1 MRRPGPESNPRAL
14 AGWAL
19 LGLIGLWGWS
29 GCKAPE
35 TADPGAVVVAT
46 AYGDALTVADLLAEV
61 PPGLTAR
68 DSAGWAD
75 RIIADWQQRRTLV
88 HLAKTELP
96 EMELDF
102 EREVTKYRETLY
114 LHAYEDR
121 YLRDHLDTAISV
133 AELQAFLD
141 EQPGLFR
148 LAEPLYR
155 ARWMVFPDEAPF
167 PRDIRGL
174 QKQLAS
180 KDPEELSSLA
190 SRCADAGLPFD
201 LDAERR
207 WTWEEL
213 GAVVPLEPRKAARQ
227 QSSRRVTKIDWPA
240 DGRRP
245 PRPTGPAPRDRP
257 PRHRLGQPR
266 GARRRPHFRAAP
278 APAPQPYLGGHAPA
292 SRPGRLGRGRAQQ
305 SRPGRHHGPE
315 LRIERHP
322 MTRLFALL
330 ACVLLATGLIA
341 QTEPELQKLEQIVA
355 VVGNEIVL
363 QSDVD
368 AQLFQM
374 EASGMPVGDVCPVV
388 EQLMLQKLLLHQ
400 ARLDSIEVD
409 DGEVTAQID
418 RRLEYYISMFGSV
431 EAFEA
436 EYGKTVAAWKAEFRE
451 PMKEQIMADRM
462 QAEIEG
468 GPRHAAGHRDHFAA
482 IPPTACRSS
491 QRKCATA
498 ASSLSRS

>member
-46 AYGDALTVADLLAEV
+46 AYGDALTVANLLAEV

-75 RIIADWQQRRTLV
+75 RVIADWQQRRTLV

-102 EREVTKYRETLY
+102 EREVAKYRETLY

-141 EQPGLFR
+141 EQPDLFR
-148 LAEPLYR
+148 LVEPLYR
-155 ARWMVFPDEAPF
+155 ARWMVFPDEAAF

-201 LDAERR
+201 LDAERW

-213 GAVVPLEPRKAARQ
+213 GSVVPLDPRKAARQ

-240 DGRRP
+240 DTAAGRPLDQRALLLVTERLASGAVSP
-245 PRPTGPAPRDRP
+245 VERVADRISELLL
-257 PRHRLGQPR
+257 H
-266 GARRRPHFRAAP
+266 RRRNRTLADMRQQAVQAAW
-278 APAPQPYLGGHAPA
+278 AEDALSKTAPA
-292 SRPGRLGRGRAQQ
+292 STTDPN
-305 SRPGRHHGPE
+305 S
-315 LRIERHP
+315 
-322 MTRLFALL
+322 
-330 ACVLLATGLIA
+330 
-341 QTEPELQKLEQIVA
+341 
-355 VVGNEIVL
+355 
-363 QSDVD
+363 
-368 AQLFQM
+368 
-374 EASGMPVGDVCPVV
+374 ASNDTP
-388 EQLMLQKLLLHQ
+388 
-400 ARLDSIEVD
+400 
-409 DGEVTAQID
+409 
-418 RRLEYYISMFGSV
+418 
-431 EAFEA
+431 
-436 EYGKTVAAWKAEFRE
+436 
-451 PMKEQIMADRM
+451 
-462 QAEIEG
+462 
-468 GPRHAAGHRDHFAA
+468 
-482 IPPTACRSS
+482 
-491 QRKCATA
+491 
-498 ASSLSRS
+498 